1 MSTYL
6 IENQFPITRQQGDI
20 SDVVFVLQNTLPL
33 TGMTVKFQVR
43 NSRGDLL
50 LDKVSPTNITVVG
63 QQITIP
69 LLKVDTETLKGT
81 LTWECEI
88 TKEGTRITI
97 GQGEFIVVKTY
108 IP

>member
-6 IENQFPITRQQGDI
+6 IENQFAITRQQGDI
-20 SDVVFVLQNTLPL
+20 SDIVFVLQNTLPL

-43 NSRGDLL
+43 NTKNELL
-50 LDKVSPTNITVVG
+50 IDKVSPTNITVVG

-81 LTWECEI
+81 LNWECEI

>member
-6 IENQFPITRQQGDI
+6 IKEDFTITRQQGDI

-33 TGMTVKFQVR
+33 TGLTVKFHVF
-43 NSRGDLL
+43 NTKDECLL
-50 LDKVSPTNITVVG
+50 AKISPTDITVLG

-69 LLKVDTETLKGT
+69 LLKDDTETLKGT
-81 LTWECEI
+81 LRWECELTSS
-88 TKEGTRITI
+88 TKRITI
-97 GQGEFIVVKTY
+97 GKGAFVVVKTH

>member
-6 IENQFPITRQQGDI
+6 IENEYTITRQQGDI

-33 TGMTVKFQVR
+33 AGKTVKFHVY
-43 NSRGDLL
+43 NTKDDCLMA
-50 LDKVSPTNITVVG
+50 KVSPDTITVVG

-69 LLKVDTETLKGT
+69 LLKNDTELLKGT
-81 LTWECEI
+81 LRWECEL
-88 TKEGTRITI
+88 TSLTERITI
-97 GQGEFIVVKTY
+97 GHGPFVVVKTH